1 MSEIPSE
8 LEQVRA
14 QIRVRY
20 IDDTIPRIKRI
31 DDGDWLDLYAAEDVS
46 LKKDEFKM
54 ISLGVAMELPDG
66 CEAHLLPRSSTFKK
80 YGIIQTNS
88 MGIVDHTFCGNNN
101 IWHLPALAV
110 RDTFIPKGDRIAQ
123 FRIMPTQFASADI
136 EIVTVDDLGNKDRGD
151 SGSTGTGAL

>member
-1 MSEIPSE
+1 MSTIPGE

-66 CEAHLLPRSSTFKK
+66 CEAHLLLRSSAFKK
-80 YGIIQTNS
+80 YGIIQTNA

-101 IWHLPALAV
+101 IWHLPALAM

-136 EIVTVDDLGNKDRGD
+136 EIIAVDDLGNKDRGD